1 MIRYNNVSY
10 KVKQKV
16 ILDNISFEIKNYEK
30 VLLVGPS
37 GSGKS
42 TIFNLLMKYIKPT
55 SGNIYVDKKD
65 IFTYNKKQ
73 TLLYRQNKISMISQK
88 DDLFDNLTVLENL
101 TLFFYENDVIEKLK
115 QFDLFTLKDRLV
127 SSLSGGERQRIA
139 IIKECLFSFDILLCD
154 EITSALDKENAI
166 KIIDFILN
174 VFKDKT
180 IIFISHEVPLKDNY
194 RYVPSQN

>member
-10 KVKQKV
+10 KIKEKV

-65 IFTYNKKQ
+65 IFAFNKKQ
-73 TLLYRQNKISMISQK
+73 TLLYRQNKISIQK
-88 DDLFDNLTVLENL
+88 
-101 TLFFYENDVIEKLK
+101 
-115 QFDLFTLKDRLV
+115 
-127 SSLSGGERQRIA
+127 
-139 IIKECLFSFDILLCD
+139 
-154 EITSALDKENAI
+154 
-166 KIIDFILN
+166 
-174 VFKDKT
+174 
-180 IIFISHEVPLKDNY
+180 
-194 RYVPSQN
+194 